1 MDDGLETDLADY
13 QEVMCEWVGQGSGGD
28 SGPEAYLG
36 KAASEAE
43 DWESWHR
50 MRGETLCLG
59 MPAGQAAADHVCRLA
74 RAHWRRS
81 GVFVIDVKAQPRNHE
96 PWKQLRAQ
104 VLGSSASQR
113 LLRKRRVVT
122 NAPDAVRYKA
132 AGEEGNQVFLD
143 VVPEECP
150 VMPEPRGD

>member
-1 MDDGLETDLADY
+1 MGPAPLPRATNQAWATSSGSLVVAPTDKAQFYRSYLDGNPKELTRIKGVPPIADVKLCGRS
-13 QEVMCEWVGQGSGGD
+13 EVMCEWVGQGSGGD

-50 MRGETLCLG
+50 IG
-59 MPAGQAAADHVCRLA
+59 D
-74 RAHWRRS
+74 
-81 GVFVIDVKAQPRNHE
+81 
-96 PWKQLRAQ
+96 

-122 NAPDAVRYKA
+122 NASDAVRYKA

>member
-1 MDDGLETDLADY
+1 M
-13 QEVMCEWVGQGSGGD
+13 
-28 SGPEAYLG
+28 
-36 KAASEAE
+36 
-43 DWESWHR
+43 
-50 MRGETLCLG
+50 
-59 MPAGQAAADHVCRLA
+59 
-74 RAHWRRS
+74 
-81 GVFVIDVKAQPRNHE
+81 IDVKAQPRNHE

-122 NAPDAVRYKA
+122 NASDAVRYKA